1 MGKKRKMI
9 AYPQK
14 YGRKYH
20 LHPANPVGKKDNTV
34 PVTEEKVEYKP
45 IVVEE
50 KVVEEKVVEEKAPAK
65 KAPAKKAPAKK
76 APAKKAPAKKSWFK
90 KSDK

>member
-20 LHPANPVGKKDNTV
+20 LHPANPVGKKDDAA
-34 PVTEEKVEYKP
+34 PAAEEKVEYKP

-50 KVVEEKVVEEKAPAK
+50 KPPAKKADVK